1 MPRVCNC
8 LGCRMGRLMAEA
20 DEEDEAEDV
29 RSVSHQPSEL
39 GPRDDMVSYY
49 MERFGMMF
57 PEAVAMLN
65 QENKLRWKGAVEAMV
80 RRHGLDEDDAVSH
93 VLAYAVNQPEMIQ

>member
-8 LGCRMGRLMAEA
+8 LGCRMERLMAEA
-20 DEEDEAEDV
+20 DEEDDV
-29 RSVSHQPSEL
+29 RSVS
-39 GPRDDMVSYY
+39 RDDMVSYY

-93 VLAYAVNQPEMIQ
+93 VLSHAVNQPEMIQ

>member
-1 MPRVCNC
+1 MPRGCDC
-8 LGCRMGRLMAEA
+8 PACRMAFLIAEA
-20 DEEDEAEDV
+20 DDDDAV
-29 RSVSHQPSEL
+29 NRRRS
-39 GPRDDMVSYY
+39 GMVSYY

>member
-1 MPRVCNC
+1 M
-8 LGCRMGRLMAEA
+8 GCRMARLMAEA
-20 DEEDEAEDV
+20 DEADEDDTV
-29 RSVSHQPSEL
+29 RSVS
-39 GPRDDMVSYY
+39 RDDMVSYY

>member
-8 LGCRMGRLMAEA
+8 ATCRMARLMAEA
-20 DEEDEAEDV
+20 DDDDV
-29 RSVSHQPSEL
+29 TDLR
-39 GPRDDMVSYY
+39 RAAMVSYY

>member
-1 MPRVCNC
+1 M
-8 LGCRMGRLMAEA
+8 GCRMARLMAEPDEA
-20 DEEDEAEDV
+20 DEDDTV
-29 RSVSHQPSEL
+29 RSVS
-39 GPRDDMVSYY
+39 RDDMVSYY

>member
-29 RSVSHQPSEL
+29 RSVS
-39 GPRDDMVSYY
+39 RDDMVSYY

>member
-1 MPRVCNC
+1 MPRSCNC

-20 DEEDEAEDV
+20 DDEDQDV
-29 RSVSHQPSEL
+29 RSVS
-39 GPRDDMVSYY
+39 RDDMVSYY
-49 MERFGMMF
+49 MDRFGMMF

-93 VLAYAVNQPEMIQ
+93 VLSHAVSQPEMIQ

>member
-20 DEEDEAEDV
+20 DEADEDDTV
-29 RSVSHQPSEL
+29 RSVS
-39 GPRDDMVSYY
+39 RDDMVSYY

>member
-8 LGCRMGRLMAEA
+8 LGCRMERLMAEA
-20 DEEDEAEDV
+20 DEEDDV
-29 RSVSHQPSEL
+29 RSVS
-39 GPRDDMVSYY
+39 RDDMVSYY

-65 QENKLRWKGAVEAMV
+65 QENKLRWKGAVEAMA
-80 RRHGLDEDDAVSH
+80 RRHNLDEDGAVSH